1 MVDNYDVIIIG
12 AGSVGV
18 PTALALA
25 NKGFKTLIIEKN
37 SSVGQSDNKHAIGG
51 IRATHSL
58 KGKIWTC
65 QRSIEIFSTWQPKYG
80 DDIEWIQGGYTF
92 VAYTPEDEKLLRD
105 TVTLQKKYGLNIDFV
120 SPEKI
125 KELVPGISG
134 ENLLGGTFSPEDGN
148 ASPLLAIHAF
158 YRRSKELGAVFHF
171 KENVQKVLVDNKKI
185 VGVKTDQGVY
195 LSQYVI
201 NAAGGE
207 AAEIGRS
214 VNLDIPVQP
223 DSHEAGITEPVKY
236 FFSPMVVDIRPANDP
251 KFGNSKNY
259 YFYQNKEGQI
269 IFCLTPNPPIVGM
282 DRRETS
288 SFLPQVSKRMVKLL
302 PRLKNIK
309 IRRTWRGLYPMTPD
323 GSPIIG
329 KVKEIEGLI
338 LAVGMCGQGFMLG
351 PGLGEVIQRLIA
363 DQLTSK
369 DKEILIDFSL
379 YRDFGKEEKLK

>member
-1 MVDNYDVIIIG
+1 MTNNYDVIIIG

-25 NKGFKTLIIEKN
+25 DKGFKTLVIEKN
-37 SSVGQSDNKHAIGG
+37 TSVGQSDNKHAIGG

-65 QRSIEIFSTWQPKYG
+65 QRSIEIFSTWQEKYG

-92 VAYTPEDEKLLRD
+92 VAYTPDDEKLLRD
-105 TVTLQKKYGLNIDFV
+105 TVKLQKNYGLNIDYV
-120 SPEKI
+120 SPDKI
-125 KELVPGISG
+125 KKLVPGINE
-134 ENLLGGTFSPEDGN
+134 ENLLGGTYSPEDGN
-148 ASPLLAIHAF
+148 ASPLLSIHAF
-158 YRRSKELGAVFHF
+158 YRRAKELGAVFHF
-171 KENVQKVLVDNKKI
+171 KENVQKILVENGKIKGVL
-185 VGVKTDQGVY
+185 TDKETY
-195 LSQYVI
+195 HSQFVI

-214 VNLDIPVQP
+214 IGLDLPVQP

-288 SFLPQVSKRMVKLL
+288 SFLPQVSKRMVTLL

-323 GSPIIG
+323 GSPIVG
-329 KVKEIEGLI
+329 QVKDIEGLV
-338 LAVGMCGQGFMLG
+338 LAIGMCGQGFMLG
-351 PGLGEVIQRLIA
+351 PGLGEVIARLISKT
-363 DQLTSK
+363 LTSK
-369 DKEILIDFSL
+369 DNEILSDFSL